1 MKFIVVNSA
10 VSAPDYNFV
19 YQNCRLWTGISCLF
33 DKKRKKNYLFAK
45 MHSDDEVEM
54 FDEGMT
60 DFLYAKNAKYK
71 WSKLDIAKTER
82 SCWHDYKI
90 DLEVDNVFKLME
102 KEFDISKNVC
112 LCNNLNY
119 HYHFSGGAGPLLIK
133 LEYLEA
139 TIMKGR
145 HLPKHTYLE
154 SNSIGITQALW
165 KVNTELTSK
174 ICERT
179 NKNPQLLDNILI
191 RINAGRLPIDKITYF
206 KDLVICYDR
215 VEEVKYRGKE
225 KYCINARVIS
235 RQVLLPDE
243 YQYMSESE

>member
-1 MKFIVVNSA
+1 MWCLLQATTSFIEIVDFGQASA
-10 VSAPDYNFV
+10 LYLI
-19 YQNCRLWTGISCLF
+19 R
-33 DKKRKKNYLFAK
+33 REKNYLFAK
-45 MHSDDEVEM
+45 RYSDDEVEM
-54 FDEGMT
+54 FDGGT
-60 DFLYAKNAKYK
+60 TNFLYAKNVKYK
-71 WSKLDIAKTER
+71 WRKLDLAETER
-82 SCWHDYKI
+82 RCWRDYKI

-119 HYHFSGGAGPLLIK
+119 HYHFSNGAGPLLIK

-145 HLPKHTYLE
+145 HLSRHTYLE
-154 SNSIGITQALW
+154 SNSIGITQPLR
-165 KVNTELTSK
+165 KFNTELTSK

-215 VEEVKYRGKE
+215 IEEVKYRGKE

-235 RQVLLPDE
+235 GQILLPHE
-243 YQYMSESE
+243 YQYMSESD